1 MNDEDFIE
9 LRDLVK
15 TELVRAGL
23 SNIADDSNYIIERRS
38 DEDGSRRL
46 PQPDKHLLLLL
57 QAFRRYLV
65 ANDVRLL
72 NLSLQAIKLA
82 TGGEGPSRVEVEP
95 ELREDSVSGEVVDE
109 GVRFDLSMARNH
121 SDLIGQVDDLIE
133 GLFGEGRRRE

>member
-15 TELVRAGL
+15 AELVRAGL
-23 SNIADDSNYIIERRS
+23 SDIAEDTHYIIERRG
-38 DEDGSRRL
+38 DEDSPRRL

-57 QAFRRYLV
+57 EAFRRHLV
-65 ANDVRLL
+65 ASDVRLL
-72 NLSLQAIKLA
+72 DRSLQVIREV
-82 TGGEGPSRVEVEP
+82 TGGEGPLRVEVEP
-95 ELREDSVSGEVVDE
+95 ELREGSVSGEMVDE

-121 SDLIGQVDDLIE
+121 GDLIGQVDALIE